1 MGSIKP
7 RSDSD
12 RHVPPRRPAGPGAEL
27 SDAEI
32 CAALV
37 DGAPWAADALYD
49 RVVDVIE
56 SVLFRL
62 LGADADRDD
71 LTQQAIERVV
81 SSVVSG
87 RFARGCSL
95 RSWATLL
102 AQHVAVDALRARA
115 RERKLFDRRI
125 PYQALELVAAHT
137 ATPEHLA
144 ETRRRMALLQ
154 SALGRVNRE
163 RSEAVVLHDVLG
175 HDLAEI
181 AQLTG
186 VSVAAAQ
193 SRLVRGRREV
203 LAFIRA
209 REGTE

>member
-1 MGSIKP
+1 MGSIKA

-12 RHVPPRRPAGPGAEL
+12 PDMPPRRPAGTGADL
-27 SDAEI
+27 GDAEI
-32 CAALV
+32 CAALG
-37 DGAPWAADALYD
+37 DGASWAADALYD
-49 RVVDVIE
+49 RVVDVVE
-56 SVLFRL
+56 AVLFRL
-62 LGADADRDD
+62 LGADSDRDD
-71 LTQQAIERVV
+71 LVQQAIERVV

-125 PYQALELVAAHT
+125 PYQTLELVEAHT

-154 SALGRVNRE
+154 SALTRVNRE

-203 LAFIRA
+203 LAWIRA
-209 REGTE
+209 HEGKE

>member
-1 MGSIKP
+1 MGSIKA

-12 RHVPPRRPAGPGAEL
+12 PAMGPRRSAGTGADL
-27 SDAEI
+27 GDAEI
-32 CAALV
+32 CAALG
-37 DGAPWAADALYD
+37 DGAAWAADALYD
-49 RVVDVIE
+49 RVVDVVE
-56 SVLFRL
+56 AVLFRL

-71 LTQQAIERVV
+71 LVQQAIERVM

-125 PYQALELVAAHT
+125 PYQMLELVEAHT

-144 ETRRRMALLQ
+144 DTRRRMALLQ
-154 SALGRVNRE
+154 SALARVNRE

-203 LAFIRA
+203 LAWIRA
-209 REGTE
+209 HEGKE

>member
-1 MGSIKP
+1 MGLIKA

-12 RHVPPRRPAGPGAEL
+12 PDMPPRRPAGTADEP

-32 CAALV
+32 CRALV
-37 DGAPWAADALYD
+37 DGAAWAADAIYD
-49 RVVDVIE
+49 RVVDVVDA
-56 SVLFRL
+56 VLFRL
-62 LGADADRDD
+62 LGADAERDD
-71 LTQQAIERVV
+71 LTQQAIERVI

-115 RERKLFDRRI
+115 RERRLFDRRAT
-125 PYQALELVAAHT
+125 YQTLELVEAHT
-137 ATPEHLA
+137 ATPEQLA
-144 ETRRRMALLQ
+144 ETRRRLALLQ
-154 SALGRVNRE
+154 SALAHVNRQ

-203 LAFIRA
+203 LAWIRA
-209 REGTE
+209 YEGPE

>member
-1 MGSIKP
+1 MGSIDAQSE
-7 RSDSD
+7 SDPD
-12 RHVPPRRPAGPGAEL
+12 MPPRQPERTGADL
-27 SDAEI
+27 GDAEI

-49 RVVDVIE
+49 RVVDAVE
-56 SVLFRL
+56 AVLFRL

-125 PYQALELVAAHT
+125 PYQTLELVEATT
-137 ATPEHLA
+137 ATPEQLA

-154 SALGRVNRE
+154 SALGHVNRA
-163 RSEAVVLHDVLG
+163 RSEAVVLHDLLG
-175 HDLAEI
+175 HDLTEI

-193 SRLVRGRREV
+193 SRLVRGRLDL
-203 LAFIRA
+203 LAWIRA
-209 REGTE
+209 HEGKE

>member
-1 MGSIKP
+1 MGSIEAEAEAEP
-7 RSDSD
+7 DM
-12 RHVPPRRPAGPGAEL
+12 PPRRSAGNEADLG
-27 SDAEI
+27 DAEI
-32 CAALV
+32 CAALL

-49 RVVDVIE
+49 RVVEAVE
-56 SVLFRL
+56 AVLFRL

-71 LTQQAIERVV
+71 LVQLAIERVV

-115 RERKLFDRRI
+115 RERKLFDRRV
-125 PYQALELVAAHT
+125 PYQTLELVDAHA

-144 ETRRRMALLQ
+144 ETRRRVALLQ
-154 SALGRVNRE
+154 SALGHVNRE
-163 RSEAVVLHDVLG
+163 RSEAVVLHDLLG

-193 SRLVRGRREV
+193 SRLVRGRRDL
-203 LAFIRA
+203 LAWIRA
-209 REGTE
+209 HEGTE

>member
-1 MGSIKP
+1 MGSIKA
-7 RSDSD
+7 RSDSEPGM
-12 RHVPPRRPAGPGAEL
+12 RPRRPAGTGDDL

-37 DGAPWAADALYD
+37 EGASWAADAIYD
-49 RVVDVIE
+49 RVVDVVE
-56 SVLFRL
+56 AVLFRL
-62 LGADADRDD
+62 LGADAERDD
-71 LTQQAIERVV
+71 LAQQAIERVI

-102 AQHVAVDALRARA
+102 SQHVAVDALRARA
-115 RERKLFDRRI
+115 RERKLFDRRAT
-125 PYQALELVAAHT
+125 YQTLELVEAHT
-137 ATPEHLA
+137 ATPEHLTD
-144 ETRRRMALLQ
+144 TRRRVALLQ
-154 SALGRVNRE
+154 SALARVNRE
-163 RSEAVVLHDVLG
+163 RAEAVVLHDLLG

-203 LAFIRA
+203 LTWIRA
-209 REGTE
+209 HEGTE

>member
-1 MGSIKP
+1 VGSIKAP
-7 RSDSD
+7 AESDPD
-12 RHVPPRRPAGPGAEL
+12 MPPRQPAGTNADL
-27 SDAEI
+27 ADVEI
-32 CAALV
+32 CAALA

-49 RVVDVIE
+49 RVVDAVE
-56 SVLFRL
+56 AVLFRL
-62 LGADADRDD
+62 LGTDADRDD
-71 LTQQAIERVV
+71 LIQQAIERVV

-125 PYQALELVAAHT
+125 PYQALELVEAHT

-144 ETRRRMALLQ
+144 ETRRRVALLQ
-154 SALGRVNRE
+154 SALGHVNRD
-163 RSEAVVLHDVLG
+163 RCEAVVLHDLLG

-181 AQLTG
+181 AELTG

-193 SRLVRGRREV
+193 SRLVRGRRDL
-203 LAFIRA
+203 LAWIRA
-209 REGTE
+209 HEGKE

>member
-1 MGSIKP
+1 MGSIKAQSESGP
-7 RSDSD
+7 DM
-12 RHVPPRRPAGPGAEL
+12 PPRRPAGTEADL

-32 CAALV
+32 CTALG
-37 DGAPWAADALYD
+37 DGAHWAADALYD
-49 RVVDVIE
+49 RVVDAVE
-56 SVLFRL
+56 AVLFRV

-125 PYQALELVAAHT
+125 PYQTLELVEAHT

-144 ETRRRMALLQ
+144 EMRRRVTLLQ
-154 SALGRVNRE
+154 SALGRVNRQ
-163 RSEAVVLHDVLG
+163 RSEAVVLHDLLG
-175 HDLAEI
+175 HDLPELAR
-181 AQLTG
+181 LTG

-193 SRLVRGRREV
+193 SRLVRGRRDI
-203 LAFIRA
+203 LAWIRA
-209 REGTE
+209 HEGTE

>member
-1 MGSIKP
+1 MGSIKA

-12 RHVPPRRPAGPGAEL
+12 PAMPPRRPAGTGAEL
-27 SDAEI
+27 GDAEI
-32 CAALV
+32 CAALG
-37 DGAPWAADALYD
+37 DGAAWAADALYD
-49 RVVDVIE
+49 RVVDVVE
-56 SVLFRL
+56 AVLFRL

-71 LTQQAIERVV
+71 LVQQAIERVV

-115 RERKLFDRRI
+115 RERKLFDRRV
-125 PYQALELVAAHT
+125 PYQTLELVEAHT

-154 SALGRVNRE
+154 SALARVNRE
-163 RSEAVVLHDVLG
+163 RAEAVVLHDVLG

-203 LAFIRA
+203 LAWIRA
-209 REGTE
+209 HEGKE

>member
-1 MGSIKP
+1 M
-7 RSDSD
+7 
-12 RHVPPRRPAGPGAEL
+12 VEA
-27 SDAEI
+27 
-32 CAALV
+32 
-37 DGAPWAADALYD
+37 
-49 RVVDVIE
+49 
-56 SVLFRL
+56 VLFRL

-71 LTQQAIERVV
+71 LVQQAIERVI

-125 PYQALELVAAHT
+125 PYQMLELVEAHT

-154 SALGRVNRE
+154 SALARVNRE
-163 RSEAVVLHDVLG
+163 RSEAVVLHDLLG

-203 LAFIRA
+203 LAWIRA
-209 REGTE
+209 HEGKE

>member
-1 MGSIKP
+1 MGSIEAEADP
-7 RSDSD
+7 DM
-12 RHVPPRRPAGPGAEL
+12 PPRRPTRTEADLG
-27 SDAEI
+27 DAEI

-37 DGAPWAADALYD
+37 DGATWAADALYD
-49 RVVDVIE
+49 RVAEAIE
-56 SVLFRL
+56 AVLFRL

-71 LTQQAIERVV
+71 LVQLAIERVV

-102 AQHVAVDALRARA
+102 AQHVGVDALRARA

-125 PYQALELVAAHT
+125 PHQTLELVEAHT
-137 ATPEHLA
+137 ATPEDLA
-144 ETRRRMALLQ
+144 ETRRRVALLQ
-154 SALGRVNRE
+154 AALGHVNRK
-163 RSEAVVLHDVLG
+163 RSEAVVLHDLLG
-175 HDLAEI
+175 HDLAEV

-193 SRLVRGRREV
+193 SRLVRGRRDL
-203 LAFIRA
+203 LAWIRA
-209 REGTE
+209 HEGTK

>member
-1 MGSIKP
+1 MGSIKV
-7 RSDSD
+7 RSESD
-12 RHVPPRRPAGPGAEL
+12 PDMPPRRPAGTDPEL
-27 SDAEI
+27 GDSEI

-37 DGAPWAADALYD
+37 DGAAWAADALYD
-49 RVVDVIE
+49 RVVDMVE
-56 SVLFRL
+56 AVLFRL
-62 LGADADRDD
+62 LGADADHED
-71 LTQQAIERVV
+71 LIQQAIERVV
-81 SSVVSG
+81 SSVVTG

-102 AQHVAVDALRARA
+102 TQHVAVDALRARA

-125 PYQALELVAAHT
+125 PYKMLELVEDHT

-154 SALGRVNRE
+154 SALGRVSRE
-163 RSEAVVLHDVLG
+163 RSEAVVLHDLLG
-175 HDLAEI
+175 HDLTEI

-203 LAFIRA
+203 LAWIRA
-209 REGTE
+209 HEGTE

>member
-1 MGSIKP
+1 MGSIKA

-12 RHVPPRRPAGPGAEL
+12 PAMGPRRPAGTGADL
-27 SDAEI
+27 GDAEI
-32 CAALV
+32 CAALG
-37 DGAPWAADALYD
+37 DGAAWAADALYD
-49 RVVDVIE
+49 RVVDVVE
-56 SVLFRL
+56 AVLFRL

-71 LTQQAIERVV
+71 LVQQAIERVM

-125 PYQALELVAAHT
+125 PYQMLELVEAHT

-144 ETRRRMALLQ
+144 DTRRRMALLQ
-154 SALGRVNRE
+154 SALARVNRE

-203 LAFIRA
+203 LAWIRA
-209 REGTE
+209 HEGKE

>member
-1 MGSIKP
+1 MGSIKA

-12 RHVPPRRPAGPGAEL
+12 PDMPPRRPGGTDAEL
-27 SDAEI
+27 GDAEI
-32 CAALV
+32 CTALA
-37 DGAPWAADALYD
+37 DGAAWAADALYD
-49 RVVDVIE
+49 RVADVVE
-56 SVLFRL
+56 AVLYRL

-71 LTQQAIERVV
+71 LTQQAIERVIT
-81 SSVVSG
+81 SVVSG

-115 RERKLFDRRI
+115 RERKVFDHRTT
-125 PYQALELVAAHT
+125 YQTLELVEAHT

-144 ETRRRMALLQ
+144 DTRRRMGLLQ
-154 SALGRVNRE
+154 SALARVNRE
-163 RSEAVVLHDVLG
+163 RSEAVVLHDLLG

-193 SRLVRGRREV
+193 SRLVRGRRDV
-203 LAFIRA
+203 LAWIRA
-209 REGTE
+209 HEGTE

>member
-7 RSDSD
+7 RSESD
-12 RHVPPRRPAGPGAEL
+12 PDMPPRRPAGTGAEL
-27 SDAEI
+27 GDAEI
-32 CAALV
+32 CTALA
-37 DGAPWAADALYD
+37 DGAAWAADALYD
-49 RVVDVIE
+49 RVVDVVE
-56 SVLFRL
+56 AVLFRL
-62 LGADADRDD
+62 LGTDADRDD
-71 LTQQAIERVV
+71 LVQQAIERVV
-81 SSVVSG
+81 TSVVSG

-125 PYQALELVAAHT
+125 PYQTLELVEAHT

-144 ETRRRMALLQ
+144 ETRRRVALLQ

-163 RSEAVVLHDVLG
+163 RSEAVVLHDLLG

-203 LAFIRA
+203 LAWIRA
-209 REGTE
+209 HEGTE

>member
-1 MGSIKP
+1 MGSIKA

-12 RHVPPRRPAGPGAEL
+12 PDMPPRGPAGGGAEL
-27 SDAEI
+27 GDAEI
-32 CAALV
+32 CTALA
-37 DGAPWAADALYD
+37 DGAAWAADALYD
-49 RVVDVIE
+49 RVVDVVE
-56 SVLFRL
+56 AVLFRL

-71 LTQQAIERVV
+71 LIQQAIERVV

-115 RERKLFDRRI
+115 RERKLFDRRV
-125 PYQALELVAAHT
+125 PYQTLELVEAHT
-137 ATPEHLA
+137 ATPEHLT
-144 ETRRRMALLQ
+144 ETRRRVALLQ
-154 SALGRVNRE
+154 SALGRMNRE
-163 RSEAVVLHDVLG
+163 RSEAVVLHDLLG

-181 AQLTG
+181 ARLTG

-209 REGTE
+209 HEGKE

>member
-1 MGSIKP
+1 
-7 RSDSD
+7 
-12 RHVPPRRPAGPGAEL
+12 
-27 SDAEI
+27 
-32 CAALV
+32 
-37 DGAPWAADALYD
+37 
-49 RVVDVIE
+49 
-56 SVLFRL
+56 
-62 LGADADRDD
+62 
-71 LTQQAIERVV
+71 
-81 SSVVSG
+81 VVSG

-125 PYQALELVAAHT
+125 PYQMLELVEAHT

-144 ETRRRMALLQ
+144 DTRRRMALLQ
-154 SALGRVNRE
+154 SALARVNRE

-203 LAFIRA
+203 LAWIRA
-209 REGTE
+209 HEGKE

>member
-1 MGSIKP
+1 M
-7 RSDSD
+7 
-12 RHVPPRRPAGPGAEL
+12 PPRRPAGTGADL
-27 SDAEI
+27 GDAEI
-32 CAALV
+32 CAALG
-37 DGAPWAADALYD
+37 DGAAWAADALYD
-49 RVVDVIE
+49 RVVDVVE
-56 SVLFRL
+56 AVLFRL

-71 LTQQAIERVV
+71 LVQQAIERVV

-125 PYQALELVAAHT
+125 PYQTLELVEAHT

-154 SALGRVNRE
+154 SALTRVNRE

-175 HDLAEI
+175 HDLAEV
-181 AQLTG
+181 AELTG

-203 LAFIRA
+203 LAWIRA
-209 REGTE
+209 HEGKE

>member
-1 MGSIKP
+1 MGSIKA

-12 RHVPPRRPAGPGAEL
+12 PAMGPRRPAGTGADL
-27 SDAEI
+27 GDAEI
-32 CAALV
+32 CAALG
-37 DGAPWAADALYD
+37 DGAAWAADALYD
-49 RVVDVIE
+49 RVVDVVE
-56 SVLFRL
+56 AVLFRL

-71 LTQQAIERVV
+71 LVQQAIERVM

-125 PYQALELVAAHT
+125 PYQMLELVEAHT

-144 ETRRRMALLQ
+144 DTRRRMALLQ
-154 SALGRVNRE
+154 SALARVNRE

-203 LAFIRA
+203 LAWIRA
-209 REGTE
+209 HEGTE